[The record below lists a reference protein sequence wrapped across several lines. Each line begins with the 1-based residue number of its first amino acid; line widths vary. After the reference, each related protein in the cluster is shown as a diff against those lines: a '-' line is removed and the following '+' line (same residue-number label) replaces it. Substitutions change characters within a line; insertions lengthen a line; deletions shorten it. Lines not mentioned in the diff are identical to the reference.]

1 MEPTDSVRLATLE
14 QIAKNS
20 LQNQERLEERI
31 DRLDEFYQSVVERLD
46 EHLERDNRSQ
56 LEMTATLSKLS
67 VSFDNLSNTLKEI
80 SESAKLAVKHEVQL
94 KSFLKFSSWAAALVG
109 AAWAVFTFF
118 SQHPL

>member
-31 DRLDEFYQSVVERLD
+31 DRLD